1 VLSKDSVAWRLN
13 PLMDD
18 QGALSMEQVADLSNR
33 HGFPVPDVEKLSIG
47 LSIAL
52 DPARYLVRD
61 ESKEFLRDKA
71 VKEVQALAVELEKA
85 EVALAAIRSRLDS
98 IIFKSPSPMKF
109 LPNPADPHLA
119 SLNATVA
126 SVTAIKKFLLM
137 MAREQLLTMRDMP
150 DKRRL
155 KDERLR
161 IVCFFI
167 FDFWQDHGRKLS
179 YTTDPG
185 TSGRG
190 GALIDFVNGVIGCI
204 SDPAGSLG
212 GEAIKTQIEYF
223 KTRADRNAAA

>member
-1 VLSKDSVAWRLN
+1 MLSKDSVAWRLK

-18 QGALSMEQVADLSNR
+18 QGALTVEQIAYLSNR
-33 HGFPVPDVEKLSIG
+33 HDFPVPDVEKLSTG

-52 DPARYLVRD
+52 DPTRYLVRD

-85 EVALAAIRSRLDS
+85 EVTLAAIRSRLDS
-98 IIFKSPSPMKF
+98 IVFKAASPMEW
-109 LPNPADPHLA
+109 LPNPVEPHLA
-119 SLNATVA
+119 SLNATIVSMA
-126 SVTAIKKFLLM
+126 SFKKFLLM
-137 MAREQLLTMRDMP
+137 MAREQLLSMRNMP

-161 IVCFFI
+161 IVCLFI
-167 FDFWQDHGRKLS
+167 FDFWQDHGRNFS

-190 GALIDFVNGVIGCI
+190 GALIDFVNGLIGCI
-204 SDPAGSLG
+204 SYPPGSLG

-223 KTRADRNAAA
+223 KTRADRTATV